1 MIWFRNPTSG
11 YTARGNENRIL
22 AKYLYFHIYCTL
34 FTIAKIWKQ
43 PKCPSRMNG
52 WRSGEIYIYIFLL
65 LFSCQVVSD
74 SVTPWTAAR
83 QASLSLTISWSLPQF
98 MSVASMMPSSHLILW
113 HPLFPPPSIFA
124 SIRDFSNE
132 LAIRIRWPSNHF
144 TLSINPS
151 SDYSGLISLKID
163 WFDFLVVQGTFRS
176 LLQHCS

>member
-1 MIWFRNPTSG
+1 MKTGSWWSTYTSIFIAPYSQELRYGNNPSV
-11 YTARGNENRIL
+11 
-22 AKYLYFHIYCTL
+22 H
-34 FTIAKIWKQ
+34 Q
-43 PKCPSRMNG
+43 G
-52 WRSGEIYIYIFLL
+52 WMDEKVVRYIYIFLL

-74 SVTPWTAAR
+74 SVTPWTAAC
-83 QASLSLTISWSLPQF
+83 QAPLSVTISWSLPQF

-144 TLSINPS
+144 TLSISPS

-163 WFDFLVVQGTFRS
+163 WLDFLVFQWTFRS
-176 LLQHCS
+176 LLQHRS

>member
-1 MIWFRNPTSG
+1 
-11 YTARGNENRIL
+11 
-22 AKYLYFHIYCTL
+22 
-34 FTIAKIWKQ
+34 
-43 PKCPSRMNG
+43 MNG

-151 SDYSGLISLKID
+151 SDYSGLISLRID
-163 WFDFLVVQGTFRS
+163 WFDLLDVQETPKGLFHTTTILILAFSNDPLPS
-176 LLQHCS
+176 LSSCLWTPIVLSLTCFYHHYQDETSQREKY